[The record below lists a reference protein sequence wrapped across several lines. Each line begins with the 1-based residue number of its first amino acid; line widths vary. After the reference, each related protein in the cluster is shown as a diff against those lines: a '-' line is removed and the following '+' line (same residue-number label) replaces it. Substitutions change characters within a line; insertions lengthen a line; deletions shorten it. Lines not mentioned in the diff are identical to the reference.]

1 MENRNGLIVRGTLN
15 RASGTAEREAAL
27 ELLDAHRPG
36 RRRVTLAGDKAY
48 GVAAFVCDLRQRR
61 VMPRIAID
69 GHVRVSGK
77 PRKTAID
84 KRTTRHVGYAISQ
97 ACRKRIEEAFG
108 WIKIGAGQGKTEFR
122 GVERV
127 RARFILAPAAY
138 NLVRLPKLLAEA
150 PPRIPQCLR
159 LPLQKHRAIDD

>member
-1 MENRNGLIVRGTLN
+1 MGHALMENRNGLIVRGTLS

-36 RRRVTLAGDKAY
+36 RRRITLAGDKAY
-48 GVAAFVCDLRQRR
+48 DVFAFVGDLRRRR
-61 VMPRIAID
+61 VTPHITID
-69 GHVRVSGK
+69 GHLSKNGK

-84 KRTTRHVGYAISQ
+84 GRTTRHAGYAISQ
-97 ACRKRIEEAFG
+97 TCRKRIEEAFG
-108 WIKIGAGQGKTEFR
+108 WIKAGAGLGKTKFR

-127 RARFILAPAAY
+127 RAQFTLALVAY

-150 PPRIPQCLR
+150 PP
-159 LPLQKHRAIDD
+159 